1 MDGADEDSGPP
12 QPIVIPWS
20 GITESTSEES
30 AVKAADSQVL
40 QQGMAKVQFFSD
52 NKPDNTGLN
61 ITTFVLMLGVPFG
74 IVAVL
79 GIDDVLFED
88 ITLVCCFSF
97 ALGAV
102 FALVSSSRYTS
113 WTKSVQDAK
122 IDVIRAANLPVPEQR
137 LKTYL
142 NVGGFLLVL
151 GIFIG
156 PLGFI
161 PGLILY
167 AIGASGA
174 SSYKADINQ
183 AFHRLQTGHQ
193 DTLNRKK

>member
-1 MDGADEDSGPP
+1 MDGVGEDSGPP

-20 GITESTSEES
+20 GVTESTSEES
-30 AVKAADSQVL
+30 AVKAPDSQVL

-52 NKPDNTGLN
+52 NKPNNKGLN
-61 ITTFVLMLGVPFG
+61 MTTFILMLGVPFG

-122 IDVIRAANLPVPEQR
+122 IDVIRAANLPVPQQQ
-137 LKTYL
+137 LKAYL
-142 NVGGFLLVL
+142 NIGVLFLVL
-151 GIFIG
+151 GVFIG
-156 PLGFI
+156 PLGFL

-183 AFHRLQTGHQ
+183 AFHRLQTGDH
-193 DTLNRKK
+193 DTLNHRK

>member
-1 MDGADEDSGPP
+1 MDGDVEDTGPP

-20 GITESTSEES
+20 GVTESTSEES
-30 AVKAADSQVL
+30 AVDAPDVSVL

-52 NKPDNTGLN
+52 NKPNNTGLN
-61 ITTFVLMLGVPFG
+61 VITFVLMLGVPFG

-79 GIDDVLFED
+79 GIDNVLFED

-97 ALGAV
+97 ALGGV
-102 FALVSSSRYTS
+102 FALVSSSRHTS

-122 IDVIRAANLPVPEQR
+122 IDVIREANLPVPEQQ
-137 LKTYL
+137 LKSYL
-142 NVGGFLLVL
+142 NVGGLLLVL
-151 GIFIG
+151 GIFVG
-156 PLGFI
+156 PLAFL

-183 AFHRLQTGHQ
+183 AFNRLKTGEQ
-193 DTLNRKK
+193 DTLNREK

>member
-1 MDGADEDSGPP
+1 MDGADEDSEPP

-20 GITESTSEES
+20 GVTESTFEES
-30 AVKAADSQVL
+30 AVKGPDSQML

-52 NKPDNTGLN
+52 NKPNNTGLN
-61 ITTFVLMLGVPFG
+61 MTTFILMLGVPFG

-102 FALVSSSRYTS
+102 FALVSSSRHTS
-113 WTKSVQDAK
+113 WAKSVQDAK
-122 IDVIRAANLPVPEQR
+122 IDVIRAANLPVPQQQ
-137 LKTYL
+137 LKAYL
-142 NVGGFLLVL
+142 NIGVLFLVL
-151 GIFIG
+151 GVFIG
-156 PLGFI
+156 PLGFL

-174 SSYKADINQ
+174 SSYKVDINQ
-183 AFHRLQTGHQ
+183 AFHRLQTGDH
-193 DTLNRKK
+193 DTLNHRK